1 MSVRLRELSAKSV
14 VALSVESIAEG
25 IWVLSADGTFIW
37 ASIVVWE
44 AVGFWDS
51 ADGAEGALVWE
62 AVGFWDS
69 ADGAEGALVWASI
82 AEGIWVLR
90 AEGALVWCGNWV
102 SKSRDVAGAFIL
114 QMQKFDL
121 RQKSMSTLQFET
133 HQESGM

>member
-37 ASIVVWE
+37 ASIV
-44 AVGFWDS
+44 
-51 ADGAEGALVWE
+51 VWE